1 MMHQQIT
8 NQDSNTRHC
17 VSSQELRL
25 YMTYDVNLYVRILLL
40 KIARLNNK

>member
-8 NQDSNTRHC
+8 NQDLTTQHC

-25 YMTYDVNLYVRILLL
+25 YMTHHVNLYVRILLL